1 MKLNHINL
9 PVSDVAASSSFFEQY
24 FNFKCTEKKG
34 DNLIAIL
41 QGIDGFTLVL
51 MANNFNRNGNSTF
64 PDAFHVGFLL
74 ESRQDVTDVYNRL
87 LAGGFAAEQAPA
99 NMRGGYGFYFNA
111 PGNIL
116 TEVTCNN

>member
-9 PVSDVAASSSFFEQY
+9 PVADVNASSIFFEKY

-34 DNLIAIL
+34 ENLLAVL

-51 MANNFNRNGNSTF
+51 MAHSFNRNGNVSF
-64 PDAFHVGFLL
+64 PDAFHIGFFVDNRD
-74 ESRQDVTDVYNRL
+74 EVMAIYNNL
-87 LAGGFAAEQAPA
+87 LAGGFVTEQAPA
-99 NMRGGYGFYFNA
+99 SIRGGFGFYFYA

-116 TEVTCNN
+116 TEVTTYN